1 MAKQKKSGGG
11 QETALQELYRH
22 SQSLLRLS
30 RTLEQAEDY
39 NDVLLAARRE
49 VSETLG
55 YPTIWVYLFSQD
67 GRYAYPLAADGT
79 ASETIMHDEK
89 AARLTI
95 PGDPMLEEIASSRD
109 IVVVEDARTDPR
121 TDKAIVAHL
130 GNRTIINVP
139 ILFLDR
145 HLGSIGMGTFGD
157 EGIRVP
163 SPTERDYLTS
173 LASSL
178 AVTLD
183 RVHLQHERK
192 QTEEALRSQRD
203 QLSSI
208 YATSPVGITM
218 VNRSGRMIDANP
230 QAEKIL
236 GLEKDEILQLQYNTP
251 AWKITALD
259 GSPFPDEQLPFTRV
273 KATGQ
278 PVKDIQ
284 HAIQWPDGRRVF
296 LSINAAPLFDEA
308 GQFDGM
314 IASLED
320 ITERKVA
327 EKKLL
332 ESEQLFRALVE
343 NSPDFIAR
351 YDLEYRRVYV
361 NPAIQKLFSIPP
373 EDVIG
378 ETPKEHS
385 PIKTPQVY
393 IDHLQ
398 QVIETGAE
406 SFLEM
411 PFRTARGEM
420 HWGQI
425 RFTPEFDERNQIVS
439 VLAIGRDIH
448 ELKEK
453 EQLLQ
458 EAQQIAHI
466 GNWWHDMVT
475 GEIYWSDEFFNMLG
489 REPQIPKPEL
499 AQLIVHPDDLPLL
512 LKEMEE
518 SADGKMEH
526 DHNFRI
532 IRPDGEI
539 RWIRN
544 RWRRINDIDG
554 NEIRRVGTHQDI
566 TEQKLMEEKLR
577 ASEQRFRAIFEH
589 SFQLIGLLST
599 DGTLLES
606 NQAALELAGIDESE
620 VLGKPFWETPWWN
633 HSAELQQQLRDA
645 VREAADG
652 KFVRFEAAHL
662 DQDGST
668 HYIDFSLKPVFDAD
682 GRVIQLIPEGRD
694 ITERKQ
700 AAAALAASEQQ
711 FRSLAENS
719 PDNIVRYDRECRA
732 SYLNSKM
739 RQVIDIDPELI
750 LGKTPT
756 ELGFGGPE
764 NSITYEG
771 HIRHVLETGE
781 SSDME
786 LVGPESDGRLGT
798 HLIRFAPEYNE
809 QGQITGVLA
818 IGRDITELKQ
828 TEDALR
834 TSEHRYRVAQAMG
847 HVGNWEYNL
856 QTTHFWGSDEAKRI
870 YGFDPAKDDFSTD
883 EVERC
888 IPERERVHQAL
899 IDLIEK
905 EKSYNLEFEIHPR
918 DGSAP
923 RIITSVAE
931 LQRDERG
938 NPLKVI
944 GVIQDI
950 TQLKQAERERQL
962 YAEFLADMDQVNRA
976 IQGADDLETM
986 MRDVLDKVLDIFDCD
1001 RAYLLYPCDPDAST
1015 FSLPMER
1022 TRPGFSGAS
1031 ATGAEI
1037 PVDSDVSATMA
1048 LLLNTPGVLQFGPG
1062 MDHPVP
1068 ASTSGRYGFKS
1079 FMATALFPKTGKA
1092 WEFGIQQCSDAR
1104 IWTSNEEKLLQEIG
1118 WRLGD
1123 ALTSMLT
1130 QRDLRESEARYQ
1142 RMFDT
1147 ANEGIW
1153 IQDENFVTTFIN
1165 ERMAEMLGYSAA
1177 ELMQRK
1183 VTEFMTKDDEVDHIR
1198 KMEERSRNISD
1209 VYERRMR
1216 HKDGSDVWLLISA
1229 TPIFDGDRFSGSFA
1243 MLTDITAR
1251 KEAEQRLATSEQL
1264 FRTLVEHSPDYIA
1277 RYDRD
1282 LKRIYINPALQ
1293 KQFAIPN
1300 GQALGNPPTT
1310 ASPLTDPGRYMA
1322 HIKQAIE
1329 TAAESFDEQTYRT
1342 PDGETRWTNSRFIPE
1357 FDSAGNVITVMVVS
1371 HDITE
1376 RKRAEQERQLRADL
1390 LAYIDRINRAIQST
1404 NDLEIMMRNVLD
1416 EVLHIFACDRAFLV
1430 YPCDPSAKSWTVPM
1444 ERTRPEYPGA
1454 GILNAELPMD
1464 EEVATTLELL
1474 LNSPGIVKFG
1484 PETDHPLPKDVSERY
1499 GFKSFMSMAI
1509 YPKVGKPW
1517 QFGIHQCS
1525 YDRVWTAAEEQMLE
1539 EIGRRLTEGLTSLLI
1554 LRDMRE
1560 SERKLVEAQ
1569 RLAHTGNWEL
1579 DLIDNTLAWSDEIYR
1594 IFEIDKN
1601 KFGAS
1606 YEAFLDA
1613 IHPDDRAM
1621 VNTAYTES
1629 LENKQ
1634 PYNIVHRLLMKGGRI
1649 KYVNERCET
1658 FYDAVGKPVRSV
1670 GTVQDITEQKLREDE
1685 LRRYRDHLE
1694 ETVQQRTEELRL
1706 ARDAAETANKAK
1718 SVFLANMSH
1727 ELRTP
1732 LNAILGFSQMMQQD
1746 PHLNAN
1752 QHETLDIINNS
1763 GEHLLK
1769 LINDVLEIAKIEAGK
1784 LQLDIAT
1791 FDLQGLVREVSDM
1804 MRLRAEQK
1812 GLQLEL
1818 DQSSEFPRY
1827 IKGDEARL
1835 RQILVNLVSN
1845 AVKFTDE
1852 GIVTIRLSIKNNARH
1867 HLVIEIKDTG
1877 PGISKEDQQR
1887 LFKPFVQL
1895 PEGKTHIG
1903 SGLGLSIVHQFVQ
1916 LMKGTISVDSTPGK
1930 GSLFRVELPLN
1941 EAEEMDIDR
1950 LSDEHHGEVVGL
1962 APGQPTYR
1970 ILIAEDHRDNQL
1982 LLANLMTDI
1991 GMEVKT
1997 ADNGEECVETFKEW
2011 KPDLIWMDHRMP
2023 VMDGDE
2029 ATRRIR
2035 KMRNGKKVKIVAV
2048 TASAFKEQQEEL
2060 LNAGMDG
2067 FVRKPYQFSEIYD
2080 SMAQLLGVEFTYSEE
2095 APVKPL
2101 PSALT
2106 PTQLE
2111 AIPMTILTELRDAA
2125 ESLDRERIHTAIN
2138 HIAELDKKL
2147 GHALSHMADEFD
2159 YPSIL
2164 DLLKAVA
2171 GKSHNT

>member
-1 MAKQKKSGGG
+1 MAKQKNGGGG

-55 YPTIWVYLFSQD
+55 YPTIWVYLFSKD
-67 GRYAYPLAADGT
+67 GQYAYPLAADGT

-109 IVVVEDARTDPR
+109 IVIVEDARTDPR

-251 AWKITALD
+251 VWKITALD
-259 GSPFPDEQLPFTRV
+259 GSPFPDEQLPFARV

-278 PVKDIQ
+278 PIKDIQ

-343 NSPDFIAR
+343 NSPDFVAR

-411 PFRTARGEM
+411 PFRTAQGEI

-518 SADGKMEH
+518 SAGGKMEH

-544 RWRRINDIDG
+544 RWRRVNDIDG

-620 VLGKPFWETPWWN
+620 VLGKPFWETPWWS

-682 GRVIQLIPEGRD
+682 GRVIQIIPEGRD

-700 AAAALAASEQQ
+700 AAAALAASAQQ

-764 NSITYEG
+764 NSATYEG

-905 EKSYNLEFEIHPR
+905 EKSYNLEFEIQPR

-931 LQRDERG
+931 LQRDEHG
-938 NPLKVI
+938 NPLRVT
-944 GVIQDI
+944 GVIQDV

-962 YAEFLADMDQVNRA
+962 YAEFLANMDRINRA
-976 IQGADDLETM
+976 IQGADDLDSM
-986 MRDVLDKVLDIFDCD
+986 LRDVLDEVLDIFDCD
-1001 RAYLLYPCDPDAST
+1001 RAVLVYPCDPAANSWT
-1015 FSLPMER
+1015 SPMEQA
-1022 TRPGFSGAS
+1022 RPEYPGLG
-1031 ATGAEI
+1031 TMDLDI
-1037 PVDSDVSATMA
+1037 PMDQEVAAMFK
-1048 LLLNTPGVLQFGPG
+1048 LLLETRGVVKFGAG
-1062 MDHPVP
+1062 TEHPLP
-1068 ASTSGRYGFKS
+1068 DAGENIYGIKS
-1079 FMATALFPKTGKA
+1079 FMAVALFPKTGKP
-1092 WEFGIQQCSDAR
+1092 WQFGIHQCSHAR
-1104 IWTSNEEKLLQEIG
+1104 AWTEAEEQLLEEIG
-1118 WRLGD
+1118 RRLSDGLSSL
-1123 ALTSMLT
+1123 LTL
-1130 QRDLRESEARYQ
+1130 RDLRESEARYQ
-1142 RMFDT
+1142 RLFDT

-1153 IQDENFVTTFIN
+1153 IQDENFVTTFVN
-1165 ERMAEMLGYSAA
+1165 EHMANMLGYSAD
-1177 ELMQRK
+1177 ELQGMK
-1183 VTEFMTKDDEVDHIR
+1183 VTDFMTEEDAVDHVH
-1198 KMEERSRNISD
+1198 KMDERSKNISD
-1209 VYERRMR
+1209 IYERRMR

-1229 TPIFDGDRFSGSFA
+1229 TPVFEKDRFHGSFA

-1251 KEAEQRLATSEQL
+1251 KKAELLLASNEQL
-1264 FRTLVEHSPDYIA
+1264 FRTMVEHSPDYIA
-1277 RYDRD
+1277 RYDHD
-1282 LKRIYINPALQ
+1282 LRRIYINPALDELFTTQ
-1293 KQFAIPN
+1293 KSEIIGKLPEDS
-1300 GQALGNPPTT
+1300 
-1310 ASPLTDPGRYMA
+1310 SPLIEPELYMSY
-1322 HIKQAIE
+1322 IRQAIE
-1329 TAAESFDEQTYRT
+1329 SASEYSTELSYQQ
-1342 PDGETRWTNSRFIPE
+1342 PDGCIRWSNSRFIPE
-1357 FDSAGNVITVMVVS
+1357 FGPDGEVATVMVIS
-1371 HDITE
+1371 TDITE
-1376 RKRAEQERQLRADL
+1376 RKQAEEERQLRAEL
-1390 LAYIDRINRAIQST
+1390 LANMDRINRAIQGT
-1404 NDLEIMMRNVLD
+1404 NDLETMMRNVLD
-1416 EVLHIFACDRAFLV
+1416 EVLSIFACDRAFLI
-1430 YPCDPSAKSWTVPM
+1430 YPCDPGAKSWSVPM

-1454 GILNAELPMD
+1454 GILNAEIPMD
-1464 EEVATTLELL
+1464 REVSSTMELL
-1474 LNSPGIVKFG
+1474 LNSNGVVKFG
-1484 PETDHPLPKDVSERY
+1484 PETDHPLPKEVSARY
-1499 GFKSFMSMAI
+1499 GFKAFMSMAL
-1509 YPKVGKPW
+1509 YPKVGKAW

-1525 YDRVWTAAEEQMLE
+1525 YERVWKEAEVVMLE
-1539 EIGRRLTEGLTSLLI
+1539 EIGRRLTDGLTSLLV
-1554 LRDMRE
+1554 LRDMRD
-1560 SERKLVEAQ
+1560 SERKLIEAQ

-1579 DLIDNTLAWSDEIYR
+1579 DLINNILTWSDEIYR
-1594 IFEIDKN
+1594 LFEIEKEQ
-1601 KFGAS
+1601 FGAS
-1606 YEAFLDA
+1606 YEAFLDG
-1613 IHPDDRAM
+1613 IHPEDREM
-1621 VNTAYTES
+1621 VNTAYNES
-1629 LENKQ
+1629 LQNRK
-1634 PYNIVHRLLMKGGRI
+1634 PYNIVHRLLMKDGRI

-1670 GTVQDITEQKLREDE
+1670 GTVQDITEQKRREDE
-1685 LRRYRDHLE
+1685 LNRYRDHLE

-1784 LQLDIAT
+1784 LQLESAT
-1791 FDLQGLVREVSDM
+1791 FDLHALVREVSDM

-1835 RQILVNLVSN
+1835 RQILVNLISN

-1852 GIVTIRLSIKNNARH
+1852 GRVIIRLNIKHNARH
-1867 HLVIEIKDTG
+1867 HLLIEIEDTG
-1877 PGISKEDQQR
+1877 PGISKQDQQR

-1895 PEGKTHIG
+1895 SEGKTQIG
-1903 SGLGLSIVHQFVQ
+1903 SGLGLSIVYQFVQ
-1916 LMKGTISVDSTPGK
+1916 LMKGKIAVDSTPGK
-1930 GSLFRVELPLN
+1930 GSLFRVELPLD
-1941 EAEEMDIDR
+1941 EAEQMDVER
-1950 LSDEHHGEVVGL
+1950 LSEEQHGEVTGL
-1962 APGQPTYR
+1962 APGQPVYR
-1970 ILIAEDHRDNQL
+1970 ILVTEDQLDNQL
-1982 LLANLMTDI
+1982 LLAKLMTDI
-1991 GMEVKT
+1991 GMAVKT
-1997 ADNGEECVETFKEW
+1997 ANNGKECVEIFKKW

-2023 VMDGDE
+2023 VMDGVE

-2035 KMRNGKKVKIVAV
+2035 KLRGGEKVKIVAV
-2048 TASAFKEQQEEL
+2048 TASAFKEQQSEL
-2060 LNAGMDG
+2060 LDAGMDG

-2080 SMAQLLGVEFTYSEE
+2080 SMAQQLGIEFTYNTDTPDANAKIE
-2095 APVKPL
+2095 PL
-2101 PSALT
+2101 DPQKLSALA
-2106 PTQLE
+2106 P
-2111 AIPMTILTELRDAA
+2111 ELRAELQQA
-2125 ESLDRERIHTAIN
+2125 LESLDREQIRTTIHSI
-2138 HIAELDKKL
+2138 ELTDKKL
-2147 GHALSHMADEFD
+2147 GRTLLHIAEEFD
-2159 YPSIL
+2159 YPTIL
-2164 DLLKAVA
+2164 SALAAAAKE
-2171 GKSHNT
+2171 

>member
-1 MAKQKKSGGG
+1 MAKKKESGGG

-30 RTLEQAEDY
+30 RALEQAEDY
-39 NDVLLAARRE
+39 NDVLLAARQE
-49 VSETLG
+49 VQQTLG

-67 GRYAYPLAADGT
+67 GQYAYPLAADGT
-79 ASETIMHDEK
+79 ASETILHDDK

-95 PGDPMLEEIASSRD
+95 TGDAMLEEIANTRD

-121 TDKAIVAHL
+121 TDKEIVAHL

-163 SPTERDYLTS
+163 SPAERDYLTS

-183 RVHLQHERK
+183 RLRLLHERVLA
-192 QTEEALRSQRD
+192 EEVLRNKHD

-218 VNRSGRMIDANP
+218 VDRNGQIIDANP
-230 QAEKIL
+230 QAEKVL
-236 GLEKDEILQLQYNTP
+236 GLEREAILQLQYNTP
-251 AWKITALD
+251 AWKITRLD
-259 GSPFPDEQLPFTRV
+259 GSPFPDDQLPFTRV

-278 PVKDIQ
+278 AVKDVQ

-296 LSINAAPLFDEA
+296 LSINAAPLFDKA

-314 IASLED
+314 IS
-320 ITERKVA
+320 
-327 EKKLL
+327 
-332 ESEQLFRALVE
+332 
-343 NSPDFIAR
+343 
-351 YDLEYRRVYV
+351 
-361 NPAIQKLFSIPP
+361 SI
-373 EDVIG
+373 E
-378 ETPKEHS
+378 
-385 PIKTPQVY
+385 
-393 IDHLQ
+393 
-398 QVIETGAE
+398 
-406 SFLEM
+406 
-411 PFRTARGEM
+411 
-420 HWGQI
+420 
-425 RFTPEFDERNQIVS
+425 
-439 VLAIGRDIH
+439 
-448 ELKEK
+448 
-453 EQLLQ
+453 
-458 EAQQIAHI
+458 
-466 GNWWHDMVT
+466 
-475 GEIYWSDEFFNMLG
+475 
-489 REPQIPKPEL
+489 
-499 AQLIVHPDDLPLL
+499 
-512 LKEMEE
+512 
-518 SADGKMEH
+518 
-526 DHNFRI
+526 
-532 IRPDGEI
+532 
-539 RWIRN
+539 
-544 RWRRINDIDG
+544 
-554 NEIRRVGTHQDI
+554 DI

-577 ASEQRFRAIFEH
+577 TSEQRFRAIFDQ
-589 SFQLIGLLST
+589 SFQLNGLLST
-599 DGTLLES
+599 DGTLLEA
-606 NQAALELAGIDESE
+606 NQASLELAGIDESE
-620 VLGKPFWETPWWN
+620 VLGKPFWETPWWS

-732 SYLNSKM
+732 SYLNNKM
-739 RQVIDIDPELI
+739 RQVIDIDPEWI

-756 ELGFGGPE
+756 ELGFSGPE
-764 NSITYEG
+764 NSAIYEG

-786 LVGPESDGRLGT
+786 LVGPESDGRLGI
-798 HLIRFAPEYNE
+798 HLIRFAPEYND

-818 IGRDITELKQ
+818 IGRDITKLKQ

-834 TSEHRYRVAQAMG
+834 TSENRYRIAQAMG

-888 IPERERVHQAL
+888 ITERERVHQAL

-905 EKSYNLEFEIHPR
+905 EKPYNLEFEIHPR

-931 LQRDERG
+931 LQRDEHG
-938 NPLKVI
+938 NPLRVT
-944 GVIQDI
+944 GVIQDV

-962 YAEFLADMDQVNRA
+962 YAEFLTNMDRVNRA

-986 MRDVLDKVLDIFDCD
+986 MRDVLDEVLDIFNCD
-1001 RAYLLYPCDPDAST
+1001 RAYLLYPCDPSAAT
-1015 FSLPMER
+1015 FSIPMER
-1022 TRPGFSGAS
+1022 TRPEFPGAS
-1031 ATGAEI
+1031 VIGKDI
-1037 PVDSDVSATMA
+1037 PLDSEVSDTMA
-1048 LLLNTPGVLQFGPG
+1048 ALLSAPGAIQFGPG
-1062 MDHPVP
+1062 TDHPIP
-1068 ASTSGRYGFKS
+1068 TSTSERFGFKS
-1079 FMATALFPKTGKA
+1079 FMSTALFPKSGNA
-1092 WEFGIQQCSDAR
+1092 WEFGIQQCSDMH
-1104 IWTSNEEKLLQEIG
+1104 IWTHEEEKLLQEIG
-1118 WRLGD
+1118 HRLADG
-1123 ALTSMLT
+1123 LSSLLIL
-1130 QRDLRESEARYQ
+1130 RDLRESETRYQ
-1142 RMFDT
+1142 RLFDT

-1153 IQDENFVTTFIN
+1153 IQDENFVTTFVN
-1165 ERMAEMLGYSAA
+1165 EHMANMLGYSAD
-1177 ELMQRK
+1177 ELQGLK
-1183 VTEFMTKDDEVDHIR
+1183 VTDFMTEEDAIDHAH
-1198 KMEERSRNISD
+1198 KMDERSNNISD
-1209 VYERRMR
+1209 IYERRMR

-1229 TPIFDGDRFSGSFA
+1229 TPVFENGRFRGSFA

-1251 KEAEQRLATSEQL
+1251 KNAEMQLASSEQL

-1300 GQALGNPPTT
+1300 GQVLGKPPTD
-1310 ASPLTDPGRYMA
+1310 ASPLTDPERYMA
-1322 HIKQAIE
+1322 RIKQAIE
-1329 TAAESFDEQTYRT
+1329 TASECYDEQIFRT
-1342 PDGETRWTNSRFIPE
+1342 PDGETRWTSSRFIPE
-1357 FDSAGNVITVMVVS
+1357 FDPAGDVATLMVVS

-1376 RKRAEQERQLRADL
+1376 RKRAEQERQLRAEL
-1390 LAYIDRINRAIQST
+1390 LANMDRINRAIQST
-1404 NDLEIMMRNVLD
+1404 NDLETMMRNVLD
-1416 EVLHIFACDRAFLV
+1416 EVLSIFTCDRAFLI
-1430 YPCDPSAKSWTVPM
+1430 YPCDPGAKSWSVPM
-1444 ERTRPEYPGA
+1444 ERTHPEYPGA
-1454 GILNAELPMD
+1454 GILNAEIPMD
-1464 EEVATTLELL
+1464 KEVSATLELL

-1509 YPKVGKPW
+1509 YPKVGKAW

-1539 EIGRRLTEGLTSLLI
+1539 EIGRRLTDGLTSLLM
-1554 LRDMRE
+1554 LRNMRD
-1560 SERKLVEAQ
+1560 SERKLIEAQ

-1579 DLIDNTLAWSDEIYR
+1579 DLINDVLTWSDEIYR
-1594 IFEIDKN
+1594 IFEIDKEQ
-1601 KFGAS
+1601 FGAS
-1606 YEAFLDA
+1606 YEAFLDG
-1613 IHPDDRAM
+1613 IHPEDREM
-1621 VNTAYTES
+1621 VNTAYNES
-1629 LENKQ
+1629 VKNRE
-1634 PYNIVHRLLMKGGRI
+1634 PYNIVHRLLMKDGRI

-1658 FYDAVGKPVRSV
+1658 FYDAVDKPVRSV
-1670 GTVQDITEQKLREDE
+1670 GTVQDITEQKRREAE
-1685 LRRYRDHLE
+1685 LSRYRDHLE

-1706 ARDAAETANKAK
+1706 ARDAADAANKAK
-1718 SVFLANMSH
+1718 SAFLANMSH

-1746 PHLNAN
+1746 SHLNAA

-1784 LQLDIAT
+1784 LQLESAT
-1791 FDLQGLVREVSDM
+1791 FDLHALVREVSDM

-1835 RQILVNLVSN
+1835 RQILVNLISN
-1845 AVKFTDE
+1845 AIKFTDK
-1852 GIVTIRLSIKNNARH
+1852 GRVIIRLNIKHNARH
-1867 HLVIEIKDTG
+1867 HLLIEIEDTG
-1877 PGISKEDQQR
+1877 PGISKQDQQR

-1895 PEGKTHIG
+1895 SEGKTQIG

-1916 LMKGTISVDSTPGK
+1916 LMKGKIAVDSTPGK
-1930 GSLFRVELPLN
+1930 GSIFRVELPLD
-1941 EAEEMDIDR
+1941 EAEQIDVER
-1950 LSDEHHGEVVGL
+1950 LSEEQHGEVIGL
-1962 APGQPTYR
+1962 APGQPVYR
-1970 ILIAEDHRDNQL
+1970 ILVTEDQHDNQL
-1982 LLANLMTDI
+1982 LLAKLMTDI

-1997 ADNGEECVETFKEW
+1997 ADNGKECVEIFKKW

-2023 VMDGDE
+2023 VMDGVE
-2029 ATRRIR
+2029 ATRHIR
-2035 KMRNGKKVKIVAV
+2035 KLRNGKEVKIVAV
-2048 TASAFKEQQEEL
+2048 TASAFKEQQGEL
-2060 LNAGMDG
+2060 LEAGMDG
-2067 FVRKPYQFSEIYD
+2067 FVSKPYQFSEIYD
-2080 SMAQLLGVEFTYSEE
+2080 SMAQQLGIEFTYNTDTQDTDAKIESLD
-2095 APVKPL
+2095 PQKL
-2101 PSALT
+2101 SALA
-2106 PTQLE
+2106 P
-2111 AIPMTILTELRDAA
+2111 ELRAELQQA
-2125 ESLDRERIHTAIN
+2125 LESLDRERIRTTIQL
-2138 HIAELDKKL
+2138 ITVTDRTL
-2147 GHALSHMADEFD
+2147 GRTLSHIADEFD
-2159 YPSIL
+2159 YPTIL
-2164 DLLKAVA
+2164 SALAAVA
-2171 GKSHNT
+2171 KK